1 MSRTSKQPELTS
13 GAALAE
19 ALADQIET
27 PRLKFLRR
35 ADAVPLVQLVQ
46 GREADLDRVPAP
58 RGDSSDDHLLAAAG
72 MVAATRMWRVTRVVY
87 DFDPSLSESL
97 VDMELDSEFPGEVL
111 RRLPH
116 PNPLF
121 LFRKPIMSQDQFGR
135 PTAMRGFVLM
145 LRPSLAQ
152 VASTVDV
159 DKHEGVPYTVI
170 AVVDVLDGHGAVVE
184 RQTMELSAPTTAE
197 NTTAR
202 KVMDEAP
209 VIHVIG
215 GEMGPQD
222 SALREYMA
230 RLTLIVVSHLLYVCC
245 DKPDMEKVSAPPQRA
260 RRRGVRLGRAVQ
272 VHRVGWRLGPAIR
285 QFHEQVDRLR
295 RTAIRRGWKVIPH
308 VRRGHPHTFLFGPGK
323 ALKKVKWVPPLL
335 VNAAAF
341 GIDGEGI
348 IVPVH

>member
-1 MSRTSKQPELTS
+1 MSRASKQPELMS

-19 ALADQIET
+19 ALADAIET
-27 PRLKFLRR
+27 PRLKFLRH
-35 ADAVPLVQLVQ
+35 ADAVPLVQMIQ

-58 RGDSSDDHLLAAAG
+58 RGDSNDDHLLAAAG
-72 MVAATRMWRVTRVVY
+72 MVAATRMWRETRVVY

-121 LFRKPIMSQDQFGR
+121 LFRKPILSQDQFGR

-145 LRPSLAQ
+145 LRPSLAE
-152 VASTVDV
+152 VVSTVDI
-159 DKHEGVPYTVI
+159 DKHDGVPYAVI
-170 AVVDVLDGHGAVVE
+170 AVVDVLDEHGSVLE
-184 RQTMELSAPTTAE
+184 RQTVELFAPTKAE

-202 KVMDEAP
+202 KMMDEAP
-209 VIHVIG
+209 VIHVLG

-245 DKPDMEKVSAPPQRA
+245 DKPDLEKVPAPPRRA
-260 RRRGVRLGRAVQ
+260 ERRGIRQGRAAQ

-285 QFHEQVDRLR
+285 QFHEKVDRLR
-295 RTAIRRGWKVIPH
+295 RTAIRRDWKVIPH
-308 VRRGHPHTFLFGPGK
+308 VRRGHPHTFLFGPRK
-323 ALKKVKWVPPLL
+323 SLKKVKWIPPLL

-341 GIDGEGI
+341 GRDGEGI